1 MKSLVV
7 DDDFISRTK
16 MQAIL
21 ECFGECLTADSGKTA
36 LSMFNDAHET
46 TPFDLIC
53 LDINMPDMDGTE
65 VLFNLR
71 EQETNKNIQ
80 KQDRVKIV
88 MVSSHSDKD
97 YIITCLQAGCNDYIV
112 KPFDE
117 KSIIEKLGNLGI
129 KKEAIKPPQTKLVT
143 TKGNAQNS
151 GEDDTDPGKS
161 KKDKIKTLVVD
172 DDFISRTKMQ
182 VIMEDFGE
190 CVAVEN
196 GHAAI
201 AMLNKALEK
210 NEPFD
215 LVTLDIAMPDMDG
228 TEVLFRIRECE
239 TRKNILK
246 GDQVKII
253 MVTAHS
259 DKGHIITCVQ
269 AGCNDYIIKP
279 FDVKSITK
287 KLNEIHTKEGFAFY
301 NKKNFLKNGQI

>member
-1 MKSLVV
+1 MKFLVV

-16 MQAIL
+16 MQTII
-21 ECFGECLTADSGKTA
+21 ECFGECLTADSGKAA

-46 TPFDLIC
+46 NTPFDLIC

-71 EQETNKNIQ
+71 EHEANKNTP
-80 KQDRVKIV
+80 KQDQVKII

-112 KPFDE
+112 KPFDK
-117 KSIIEKLGNLGI
+117 KSILEKFNNLGI
-129 KKEAIKPPQTKLVT
+129 KKEEIKPPKKELVT
-143 TKGNAQNS
+143 TKNNAQSS
-151 GEDDTDPGKS
+151 GVDDIDTGKS

-190 CVAVEN
+190 CVGVEN
-196 GHAAI
+196 GYAAI
-201 AMLNKALEK
+201 AMLNEALEK
-210 NEPFD
+210 NVPFD
-215 LVTLDIAMPDMDG
+215 LITLDIAMPDMDG
-228 TEVLFRIRECE
+228 TEVLFRIRESE
-239 TRKNILK
+239 ARKNILK
-246 GDQVKII
+246 ENQVKII

-259 DKGHIITCVQ
+259 DKGHIFTCVQ

-301 NKKNFLKNGQI
+301 GKKKF